1 MRLAIGRK
9 RRHPVHLTLNT
20 DGRPHPRENA
30 MTIATLVCGLVAFVT
45 GFIVMAHMI
54 ASWVGAIGFWGGLYA
69 QFVSSTTRQRALI
82 IVGIVGS
89 FVGAALGIAH
99 GGFFPRGFTLRN

>member
-1 MRLAIGRK
+1 MRLAIGHN
-9 RRHPVHLTLNT
+9 RRHPIRFTLNT

-30 MTIATLVCGLVAFVT
+30 MAIATLVCGLVAFVT
-45 GFIVMAHMI
+45 GFIVAAHMI
-54 ASWVGAIGFWGGLYA
+54 ASWVGTVGFWGGLYA

-89 FVGAALGIAH
+89 FVGAALGIVH
-99 GGFFPRGFTLRN
+99 GGFFPRGFSLRG

>member
-1 MRLAIGRK
+1 MPRVIGRGK
-9 RRHPVHLTLNT
+9 RRPVRLTLNT

-30 MTIATLVCGLVAFVT
+30 MTIATLACGLVAFVT
-45 GFIVMAHMI
+45 GFVVQAHMV
-54 ASWVGAIGFWGGLYA
+54 ASWVGAAGFWGGLYA
-69 QFVSSTTRQRALI
+69 QFVSSTSRQRALI